1 MNYMTTK
8 EASILWNISERRIR
22 QLLTD
27 GRIVGA
33 IKVGTTWNIPQDSVK
48 PEDKRLKP
56 ESPKFIIDL
65 PNNYF
70 DEIDRKKKLVD
81 SKRPLAKETLK
92 SLRESNILDW
102 TYNSNAIE
110 GNTLTLRETKV
121 VLEGITIGGKS
132 MKEHLEITNHR
143 EAIYFLEDLIKN
155 KELMNEWN
163 IKNIHRL
170 ILKEID
176 NDNAGIYRTENV
188 TISGATH
195 IPPTHYKVK
204 EEMERL
210 IILYNSW
217 SNYHPIVR
225 SALLHGEFVKIHPFI
240 DGNGRTS
247 RLLMNFEVMKKGYLP
262 IIIKAESRLS
272 YYDALDKASVK
283 GDYTDFV
290 KLIAELEN
298 NMLDKYLEI
307 L

>member
-1 MNYMTTK
+1 MNYITTK

-27 GRIVGA
+27 GRIAGS
-33 IKVGTTWNIPQDSVK
+33 IKVGTTWNIPQDTAK
-48 PEDKRLKP
+48 PEDKRLKVK
-56 ESPKFIIDL
+56 SQKFIIDL
-65 PNNYF
+65 PDNYF
-70 DEIDRKKKLVD
+70 DEIDRKKKLLD

-210 IILYNSW
+210 ISLYNSW

-283 GDYTDFV
+283 VDYTDFV

-298 NMLDKYLEI
+298 IILDKYLEI